1 MRNLPIDTDRLA
13 LLAAGKC
20 MAVAEYAELADGT
33 KRRVPGAQA
42 KDRDTGLPLWV
53 VDCFV
58 DDEDEDG
65 RAEIV
70 GVKVASNEKPQVQKL
85 RPIQFVGL
93 VASGYLRDGR
103 VTYTFRASG
112 IAPSMSAPKAA

>member
-1 MRNLPIDTDRLA
+1 MWNLPIDASRLS
-13 LLAAGKC
+13 LLSSGKC
-20 MAVAEYAELADGT
+20 MPVAEYAELSDGS

-58 DDEDEDG
+58 DDDEEDG

-70 GVKVASNEKPQVQKL
+70 GVKVAAVDKPQVQKF
-85 RPIQFVGL
+85 RSVAFVDL
-93 VASGYLRDGR
+93 VASAYVRDGR
-103 VTYTFRASG
+103 VAYTFRAAG
-112 IAPSMSAPKAA
+112 IAPAAIAPKAA